1 MSPTYGVYAEPPQI
15 ISFSSTIADLLFSAY
30 NFCISHVLSHKL
42 LEGIHLLII
51 QSSSQPSS
59 DIEKDFQVPKYI
71 RQKPMPKKK
80 SFHVL
85 LTTTWIVANTAM
97 AQNRPKYAVSYK
109 CTHPGSQ
116 FTKKVIPSILSPR
129 PQQNYCIQTCVHDK
143 ITGRVFFFTGMVGQ
157 IHIYCEGAGCLNL

>member
-1 MSPTYGVYAEPPQI
+1 MLGS
-15 ISFSSTIADLLFSAY
+15 
-30 NFCISHVLSHKL
+30 
-42 LEGIHLLII
+42 
-51 QSSSQPSS
+51 
-59 DIEKDFQVPKYI
+59 

-109 CTHPGSQ
+109 CTHQGSQ
-116 FTKKVIPSILSPR
+116 FTKKVIPSTLSPR